1 MLVRHTSAMVRVEL
15 FLGLISLGL
24 AIYALID
31 VIRTPDASVPHL
43 PKWGWIVLV
52 VIMPFVASVAW
63 LFLRP
68 RSSRPQRASAFPE
81 YERPGR
87 AKGLTP
93 ESDEEF
99 LRRVRERAEE
109 QRRRHREG
117 EE

>member
-43 PKWGWIVLV
+43 PKWGWIVLLV
-52 VIMPFVASVAW
+52 VMPFVTSIVW

-68 RSSRPQRASAFPE
+68 RSLRPPRTSAFPE

-87 AKGLTP
+87 AKGLTS